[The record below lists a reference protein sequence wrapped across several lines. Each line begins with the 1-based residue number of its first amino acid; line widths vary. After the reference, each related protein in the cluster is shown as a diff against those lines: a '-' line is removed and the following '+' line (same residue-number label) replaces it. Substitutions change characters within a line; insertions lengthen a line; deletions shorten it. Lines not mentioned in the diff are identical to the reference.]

1 MTHTRAA
8 GRGRLE
14 MFVACSETEA
24 QDLILALHEAGFD
37 VVAYVRRGRG
47 GTFDGI
53 DLALITKRQQ

>member
-1 MTHTRAA
+1 
-8 GRGRLE
+8 